1 MFNMTD
7 KKNLAVY
14 GGEVSPGGVLGHLLW
29 YTVPEQ
35 DITREKIAVAIS
47 AAGIDKRHMPMPIS
61 PRDAFR
67 RASRITVP
75 RGAGKTTYLIREVG
89 GLENGV
95 LRHIVREQRIDTAI
109 GGRRLDYRPLVAL
122 QITDDNPAVNVD
134 ILDYSELDDECRRIT
149 DDIRAR
155 YDVTRD
161 HYDASTLRRMIQGIL
176 GTCRP
181 IAVRPSGGV
190 HFVPQKYEATVYAV
204 AELFPKIAGDGKFW
218 FLPVIDAANQRE
230 MISKSLDSHVESEA
244 AAIVAELGR
253 VMKGRQEVTPSL
265 TEKYVRRVQAIAASV
280 KEYEDML
287 ETKAITAK
295 SHLQL
300 AEQQIR
306 ALLLSDAFS
315 LTAPP
320 AQEGI
325 FDTVAV

>member
-1 MFNMTD
+1 MFNMSQ
-7 KKNLAVY
+7 KNFAAY

-35 DITREKIAVAIS
+35 DITREKIANAIN

-75 RGAGKTTYLIREVG
+75 RGAEKTAYLVREVG

-95 LRHIVREQRIDTAI
+95 LRHIVREQRLDGAT
-109 GGRRLDYRPLVAL
+109 GGRRLDYRPLAAL
-122 QITDDNPAVNVD
+122 QITDDNPSMNVD
-134 ILDYSELDDECRRIT
+134 ILDYSEMDDECRQII
-149 DDIRAR
+149 DGIKSR

-161 HYDASTLRRMIQGIL
+161 HYDASALRRMIAGIL
-176 GTCRP
+176 GACRP

-204 AELFPKIAGDGKFW
+204 AELFPKIAGEGQFW
-218 FLPVIDAANQRE
+218 FLPVIDAENQRQ
-230 MISKSLDSHVESEA
+230 MVAKSFDNHVETEA

-265 TEKYVRRVQAIAASV
+265 TEKYIKRVREIAVSV
-280 KEYEDML
+280 KEYEELL

-300 AEQQIR
+300 AEQQVR
-306 ALLLSDAFS
+306 QLLLSDTVSF
-315 LTAPP
+315 TASP
-320 AQEGI
+320 AQTTI
-325 FDTVAV
+325 FEPIAV